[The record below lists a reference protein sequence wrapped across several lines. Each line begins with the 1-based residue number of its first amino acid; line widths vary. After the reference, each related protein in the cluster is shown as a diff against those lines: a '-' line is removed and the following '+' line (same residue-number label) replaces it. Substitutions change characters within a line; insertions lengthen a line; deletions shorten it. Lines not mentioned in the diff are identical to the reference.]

1 MVVALQAVY
10 RDGKVTLDGWRS
22 GESNHINKAE
32 PTSLS
37 PDGYEMP
44 TFDDYK
50 NILLILLYRQIGQD
64 FILRMM

>member
-1 MVVALQAVY
+1 MALQAVY

-37 PDGYEMP
+37 PDGYEMLHLMIIK
-44 TFDDYK
+44 TSF
-50 NILLILLYRQIGQD
+50 LILLYRQIGQD